1 MTDIENGATVSAEL
15 IASLAEH
22 PWIDAARADGDL
34 VRLRPARAATAVR
47 PEPGPLI
54 AEYLEQ
60 WGEVYDFTYS
70 AGSGARSD
78 EPDFAGW
85 KSSETGEPFSAEHMT
100 DWVDRTVDLVLA
112 HSPRFVLELGC
123 GTGLLARKLRPHIE
137 GYVGTDVAQAAVDR
151 LAAEAAPG
159 HAQVRAAAHEVAA
172 PAVRAAMARAGF
184 PATGPDCVLLNS
196 VTQHFPNV
204 DYLTAVVVDALR
216 LLSPGGILVVG
227 DVRDARLLRA
237 HYERIEAL
245 SNPDPATLAVRA
257 TARARRDDELNFDP
271 ATLAEAAAKAG
282 RPVRVTVHPKQLT
295 EDTELVRYRFD
306 AVLSVDTA
314 PAARPGSVPWEGVA
328 ALLTAVDSGRAVH
341 VPGIPNRLLSGDA
354 GGVTARE
361 LADVLANR
369 DAVVL
374 FDPRNPAL
382 LEVVAPAS
390 VAPVGVEDLAGS
402 AIAHEPFAGF
412 LTRRLG
418 EVVRSAAR
426 RRKSPAPAVAV
437 DPDPLAAAARAA
449 DAAVDHADAAEV
461 PAFLGELDRI
471 AVRAMAATL
480 GRARAEG
487 TADEFADALD
497 VAPRHRWILRRWLAA
512 LTEEGMAVHHEH
524 GYRLPVPVS
533 RAELEEAIGGL
544 DRVRD
549 GMGYPPAM
557 TRFFQSVFRYLPELL
572 RDEVA
577 LQSLLFA
584 DGETDTA
591 EGAYRDN
598 PVNRYANGAVA
609 QLLRAQAESVDG
621 RQVRVLEVGAGV
633 GGTTADVLA
642 ALADRPKDY
651 LFTDLS
657 RFFLSDAEERFAGTE
672 GVRFGLFDIDGDP
685 ASQGVAPGTLDVV
698 LGANVLHNARDLG
711 ATLRSFRE
719 SLNPGGLLVF
729 VDTSREI
736 RHILASMQFLM
747 SPRPGRDRAGS
758 GDFRAGTDR
767 IFPTEAEWIARLA
780 DAGLE
785 PLGSLPAPGHPLHAV
800 GVQVFAAVRPA
811 R

>member
-1 MTDIENGATVSAEL
+1 MSAEL

-22 PWIDAARADGDL
+22 PWIDAAEAEGDT

-54 AEYLEQ
+54 SEYLEH
-60 WGEVYDFTYS
+60 WGEVYDFTYT
-70 AGSGARSD
+70 AGSGPRSD
-78 EPDFAGW
+78 EPDFSGW
-85 KSSETGEPFSAEHMT
+85 SSSETGEPFSTEHMT

-112 HSPRFVLELGC
+112 ARPRFVLELGC
-123 GTGLLARKLRPHIE
+123 GTGLLARKLGPHIE

-151 LAAEAAPG
+151 LAAEAGPG
-159 HAQVRAAAHEVAA
+159 HVHIRAAAHEVAA

-227 DVRDARLLRA
+227 DVRDARLLEA
-237 HYERIEAL
+237 HCGRIEAL
-245 SNPDPATLAVRA
+245 ADPDPATLAERA
-257 TARARRDDELNFDP
+257 AARARRDDELNFDP

-282 RPVRVTVHPKQLT
+282 RPVCLTVHPKQLT
-295 EDTELVRYRFD
+295 EDTELARYRFD
-306 AVLSVDTA
+306 AVLSVSTAA
-314 PAARPGSVPWEGVA
+314 PARPESVPWQGIA
-328 ALLTAVDSGRAVH
+328 DLLTVVGSGRAVR
-341 VPGIPNRLLSGDA
+341 VTGIPNRLLSDDS
-354 GGVTARE
+354 GGVTARD

-374 FDPRNPAL
+374 FDTRDPAR

-390 VAPVGVEDLAGS
+390 AAPVQVEEVAAG
-402 AIAHEPFAGF
+402 ATAHEPFTRF

-418 EVVRSAAR
+418 ELVRSAAR
-426 RRKSPAPAVAV
+426 RRKTPAPAVVV
-437 DPDPLAAAARAA
+437 DLGPLAAAARAA
-449 DAAVDHADAAEV
+449 DAAVDSADATNV

-471 AVRAMAATL
+471 ASQAMAATL
-480 GRARAEG
+480 GRARVEG
-487 TADEFADALD
+487 TADEFADALG
-497 VAPRHRWILRRWLAA
+497 VAARHRWILRRWLAV
-512 LTEEGMAVHHEH
+512 LTEEGLVVHDEH
-524 GYRLPVPVS
+524 GYRLPAPVT

-557 TRFFQSVFRYLPELL
+557 TRFYQSALRYLPELL

-609 QLLRAQAESVDG
+609 HLVRAHAASSAAD
-621 RQVRVLEVGAGV
+621 RPVRVLEVGAGV

-642 ALADRPKDY
+642 ALAGRPKDY

-657 RFFLSDAEERFAGTE
+657 RFFLAEAEERFGDGE
-672 GVRFGLFDIDGDP
+672 GVRFGVFDIDGDP
-685 ASQGVAPGTLDVV
+685 AVQGVAPGTLDVV
-698 LGANVLHNARDLG
+698 LGANVLHNSRDLG

-719 SLNPGGLLVF
+719 SLVPGGLLVF

-747 SPRPGRDRAGS
+747 SPRPGRERAGS

-767 IFPTEAEWIARLA
+767 IFPTEAEWIARLV
-780 DAGLE
+780 DAGFE

>member
-1 MTDIENGATVSAEL
+1 M
-15 IASLAEH
+15 
-22 PWIDAARADGDL
+22 
-34 VRLRPARAATAVR
+34 
-47 PEPGPLI
+47 
-54 AEYLEQ
+54 
-60 WGEVYDFTYS
+60 
-70 AGSGARSD
+70 
-78 EPDFAGW
+78 
-85 KSSETGEPFSAEHMT
+85 
-100 DWVDRTVDLVLA
+100 
-112 HSPRFVLELGC
+112 
-123 GTGLLARKLRPHIE
+123 
-137 GYVGTDVAQAAVDR
+137 
-151 LAAEAAPG
+151 
-159 HAQVRAAAHEVAA
+159 
-172 PAVRAAMARAGF
+172 
-184 PATGPDCVLLNS
+184 LLNS

-227 DVRDARLLRA
+227 DVRDARLLKA
-237 HYERIEAL
+237 HCRRIEAL
-245 SNPDPATLAVRA
+245 ADPDPATLAERA
-257 TARARRDDELNFDP
+257 AARAGRDDELNFDP
-271 ATLAEAAAKAG
+271 ATLAEAAAQAG
-282 RPVRVTVHPKQLT
+282 RPVRLTVHPKQLT
-295 EDTELVRYRFD
+295 EDTELARYRFD
-306 AVLSVDTA
+306 AVLSVGAA
-314 PAARPGSVPWEGVA
+314 PTVRPETVPWQGIA
-328 ALLTAVDSGRAVH
+328 DLPAAVDSSRAVR
-341 VPGIPNRLLSGDA
+341 VTGIPNRLLSEDSS
-354 GGVTARE
+354 GVTARD
-361 LADVLANR
+361 LADALTDR

-374 FDPRNPAL
+374 FDTRNPGL

-390 VAPVGVEDLAGS
+390 AAPVQVEDLGGG
-402 AIAHEPFAGF
+402 AIAHEPFTGF

-426 RRKSPAPAVAV
+426 RRKSPAPAVVV
-437 DPDPLAAAARAA
+437 DPGPLAAAARAA
-449 DAAVDHADAAEV
+449 DAAIDPADAARV

-471 AVRAMAATL
+471 ASQAMAATL
-480 GRARAEG
+480 GRARVEG
-487 TADEFADALD
+487 TADEFADALG

-512 LTEEGMAVHHEH
+512 LAEEGMAVHDEH
-524 GYRLPVPVS
+524 GYRLPAPVS
-533 RAELEEAIGGL
+533 RPELEEAIGGL
-544 DRVRD
+544 DRVRG

-557 TRFFQSVFRYLPELL
+557 TRFFQSAFRYLPELL

-609 QLLRAQAESVDG
+609 HLVRAHAASSAAG
-621 RQVRVLEVGAGV
+621 RPVRVLEVGAGV

-651 LFTDLS
+651 LFTDVS

-672 GVRFGLFDIDGDP
+672 GVRFGLLDIDGDP

-719 SLNPGGLLVF
+719 SLLPGGLLIF

-747 SPRPGRDRAGS
+747 SPRPGRERAGS

-767 IFPTEAEWIARLA
+767 IFPTEAEWIARLV